1 MRLPDYNKF
10 IAWARE
16 KPETR
21 NVEIKTNGKRISVWV
36 SQDDEDGSHF
46 SGYVNTVEEIDKLKE
61 EKRRRELA
69 EYERLKAKFEA
80 PKSEANL
87 CDTCQY
93 KYPNCPAGDTH
104 GYDADGNPVDDN
116 ACGSYRPW

>member
-1 MRLPDYNKF
+1 MPDYNKF
-10 IAWARE
+10 IEWAQQKSGARAVKIE
-16 KPETR
+16 
-21 NVEIKTNGKRISVWV
+21 TNGKQISVWV
-36 SQDDEDGSHF
+36 SQDNEDGSCF
-46 SGYVNTVEEIDKLKE
+46 SGFVQSVEEIDELE
-61 EKRRRELA
+61 ARKRRRELA
-69 EYERLKAKFEA
+69 EYERLKAKFET
-80 PKSEANL
+80 PKGETNL